1 MGSDWPSDPRA
12 ERKVQQLCKEV
23 ARTVAYA
30 LPACRDPQLRSLV
43 VFEVLPAPGP
53 GGGARLEVLLYPTG
67 PEAVDVALL
76 HERLSLV
83 RGFLRAEVAAALQR
97 KRTPE
102 LVYRILPPPH
112 AVDPEAP

>member
-23 ARTVAYA
+23 ARTVGYA
-30 LPACRDPQLRSLV
+30 LPACRDPQLRGLV
-43 VFEVLPAPGP
+43 VLEVLPAPDGS
-53 GGGARLEVLLYPTG
+53 RLEVLLYPTS
-67 PEAVDVALL
+67 PEALDVALL
-76 HERLSLV
+76 HERLSWA
-83 RGFLRAEVAAALQR
+83 RGFLRAEVARALQR

-102 LVYRILPPPH
+102 LVYRILPPPD